1 MCMVSPK
8 CGEDTSHR
16 LLLVCIA
23 YLEQFQEFVSFNV
36 SFVGDAFQH
45 VKIKIIHFL
54 FLLLWAVKSH
64 SVFPEPLWSS
74 ISPQSIIYSWG
85 ECLKTAVQT
94 ESSST

>member
-8 CGEDTSHR
+8 CREDTGHL

-23 YLEQFQEFVSFNV
+23 YLEQFQEFISFNV

-54 FLLLWAVKSH
+54 FLFLRAVKSC
-64 SVFPEPLWSS
+64 SASPGPLWSS
-74 ISPQSIIYSWG
+74 ISPKSIIYSWG
-85 ECLKTAVQT
+85 EYLKTAVRSKT
-94 ESSST
+94 SST